1 MSSYAGAMIVQ
12 TELAAPAFLVAVPQL
27 GDPNFNRGVV
37 LVLEHGEQ
45 GSMGLMLNR
54 PTDLN
59 ITSFCQSQNMR
70 WAGDGAGY
78 IFQGGPVQTE
88 RAFILHA
95 SEHKGPETEDV
106 ITDVRLSYSLESLK
120 LLADEPPDRVR
131 IYLGYAGWGPGQLAE
146 ELTAGAW
153 LFGSPSDKLIF
164 DTDPARVWEAALHD
178 MGIDPVQLMHSG
190 AVH

>member
-1 MSSYAGAMIVQ
+1 MVIE
-12 TELAAPAFLVAVPQL
+12 THLAAPTFLVAVPQL
-27 GDPNFNRGVV
+27 GDPNFTRGVV
-37 LVLEHGEQ
+37 LVLEHGDE
-45 GSMGLMLNR
+45 GSMGLILNR

-70 WAGDGAGY
+70 WAGDGKGS

-95 SEHKGPETEDV
+95 SEHKGPETEEVLGDL
-106 ITDVRLSYSLESLK
+106 RLSYSLESLK
-120 LLADEPPDRVR
+120 LLADKPPSRVR

-146 ELTAGAW
+146 EMSAGAW
-153 LFGSPSDKLIF
+153 LLGSPSDKLIF
-164 DTDPARVWEAALHD
+164 EADPERVWEMALHE